1 MNNDFIESYTGQNLR
16 DSQKS
21 LKGTCL
27 ESMYQKRL
35 KLIFL
40 ADYYVTCHAKIM
52 QNQTINLLP

>member
-1 MNNDFIESYTGQNLR
+1 MGNRIFIKLQKKNNFFIESYTGQNLR

-35 KLIFL
+35 
-40 ADYYVTCHAKIM
+40 
-52 QNQTINLLP
+52 